1 MNLTICER
9 TKQNKNIEHS
19 DRKYVSFKYT
29 YSDVNCKYC
38 ISEGN
43 CDFVFCPAIMEN
55 LDDLLCDDEFIKAL
69 ENADECGTALVTVKE
84 RYQNGRL

>member
-1 MNLTICER
+1 
-9 TKQNKNIEHS
+9 
-19 DRKYVSFKYT
+19 
-29 YSDVNCKYC
+29 
-38 ISEGN
+38 
-43 CDFVFCPAIMEN
+43 MEN